1 MRRRPDD
8 GVGHGPTPR
17 PDRPTGGAATDDG
30 RRAGRRRI
38 LRAFV
43 AAGIGVVAGGGA
55 HGYLYERHRIGITR
69 ASLPVSGLPEAL
81 DGLRVALLTDFHLTG
96 DAVAHDIEQAVKL
109 TQAEQPDIIV
119 LGGDYVTLQNRRFM
133 DPCAQLLAPLT
144 APSGVYAVLGNHDD
158 EYEMPRALRR
168 HGLEVLDDERTV
180 VTIRGETLDLIGLR
194 FWTRQA
200 SELARLMRAG
210 APATVLL
217 THTPSRLPMATA
229 LNIPLMLCGHTHGGQ
244 IVVPGLGPIAG
255 RRFPVIEGM
264 ERVDNTTVFVSRG
277 IGTVYVPCRINCPPE
292 VAMLTLKRLAHPI
305 QD

>member
-1 MRRRPDD
+1 MRRRPADP
-8 GVGHGPTPR
+8 VVPP
-17 PDRPTGGAATDDG
+17 PPPGAPADAA

-55 HGYLYERHRIGITR
+55 HGYLYERHRVGVTR
-69 ASLPVSGLPEAL
+69 FSLPVSGLPESL

-96 DAVAHDIEQAVKL
+96 DEAAHDIEQAVKL
-109 TQAEQPDIIV
+109 AQAERPDIVV

-144 APSGVYAVLGNHDD
+144 APFGVFAVLGNHDD
-158 EYEMPRALRR
+158 EIEMPRVLRKR
-168 HGLEVLDDERTV
+168 GLEVLDDERTS

-200 SELARLMRAG
+200 SELARLMRAD
-210 APATVLL
+210 ATTSVLL
-217 THTPSRLPMATA
+217 AHTPSRLAMATA

-264 ERVDNTTVFVSRG
+264 DRVDNTTVFVSRG